1 MLFFFIRPKRG
12 GGVFKVRFSR
22 RLGRIERVF
31 FTVFFTLLKSKRK
44 NGKRKMNK
52 ANERNNAK
60 RLYKYT
66 DREHINLV
74 LVENIF
80 SLCLATTVVFVGFT
94 TSNGRIFA

>member
-1 MLFFFIRPKRG
+1 
-12 GGVFKVRFSR
+12 
-22 RLGRIERVF
+22 
-31 FTVFFTLLKSKRK
+31 
-44 NGKRKMNK
+44 MNK
-52 ANERNNAK
+52 VNERNNAK

-66 DREHINLV
+66 DREHTNLV